1 MRKTT
6 DEAEITRQRILD
18 SAMSVFI
25 KSGYSSARLE
35 DIAAS
40 AGVTRGAVYHH
51 FGGKPEVYT
60 ALVNERFRE
69 ANAMFTEI
77 VQSSVSP
84 SEKLRTIIVETLS
97 LLENSEEYRKVQEL
111 VLFRTA
117 YIPELEDGMQYKIQ
131 STNGTVSYI
140 EELIK
145 SGKESGEFRK
155 NLDPHAAAIAAVGL
169 FSGVSTLW
177 LLDQGMFSAKMY
189 AENIADLFM
198 KGISAC

>member
-25 KSGYSSARLE
+25 KSGYSNARLE

-60 ALVNERFRE
+60 ALVNERFNE
-69 ANAMFTEI
+69 ANTVFAKI
-77 VQSSVSP
+77 VQSSGSP
-84 SEKLRTIIVETLS
+84 SEKLRTLIIETLS

-117 YIPELEDGMQYKIQ
+117 YVPELEEGIQYKIK

-140 EELIK
+140 EGLIK
-145 SGKESGEFRK
+145 SGKESGEFK
-155 NLDPHAAAIAAVGL
+155 KSLDPH
-169 FSGVSTLW
+169 
-177 LLDQGMFSAKMY
+177 
-189 AENIADLFM
+189 
-198 KGISAC
+198 